1 MNLISRLKNIF
12 QAFIWKK
19 HTTKSTAVK
28 TVAERAMSDEEYNT
42 RRKIKQD
49 KIDIILDKI
58 SMSGYDSLSQGE
70 KDLLDN
76 LNK

>member
-1 MNLISRLKNIF
+1 MGLISHIKNIF

-19 HTTKSTAVK
+19 HTIKSSAVK

-58 SMSGYDSLSQGE
+58 SVSGYDNLSQEE